1 MPEGFYKHLTDKDYI
16 EINNNLAGSEPLEI
30 SNRLIK
36 CLKMNLSM
44 RAVLVQKGLSSL
56 I

>member
-30 SNRLIK
+30 IK
-36 CLKMNLSM
+36 
-44 RAVLVQKGLSSL
+44 
-56 I
+56 